1 MAATV
6 EDRNDNLSSGSPPSA
21 DPPSVT
27 PVSSK
32 TTFHSWKDTVVVGPA
47 LAAATAGIGQ
57 FGITAGL
64 ALVAKGF
71 GKPYNGHSI
80 TAVAGLSGTSLG
92 IGLAI
97 IRLASLLALPLA
109 SMADKRGR
117 RRVILTCTAA
127 GLIIT
132 ALAGASPSYWFFVAI
147 FAAGR
152 PLLSAT
158 TSIAQVIASEETSS
172 KDRAKAI
179 AMVAAGY
186 AMGAGAI
193 AIFNDVASKVIGFR
207 WLFFAALV
215 PLIALPFIA
224 RMIREPD
231 RFVNAAPPKIT
242 RNSAIRALSPQYR
255 ARLLII
261 LILSF
266 AVSWL
271 TGPADT
277 FVFLYAESFLH
288 MAVSSVTALILIAG
302 IVGLAGLLMGRWLAD
317 HMGRRVTSMVALMA
331 MTAFGILIYSGT
343 KLGMITGYEM
353 AIFSG
358 GMFSAPAGTFILEQF
373 PTPIRAAVSGWQVA
387 TGVIGAAAGLFVF
400 GIVAHIGHRF
410 SIAAYLLFP
419 GVAVIALL
427 FLLLQETKGKEPE
440 ELWE

>member
-224 RMIREPD
+224 RIIREPD

>member
-1 MAATV
+1 MAADKPT
-6 EDRNDNLSSGSPPSA
+6 STA
-21 DPPSVT
+21 
-27 PVSSK
+27 
-32 TTFHSWKDTVVVGPA
+32 FHSWKDVVVIGPA

-80 TAVAGLSGTSLG
+80 TAIAGLSATSLG

-97 IRLASLLALPLA
+97 IRLSSLLALPLA
-109 SMADKRGR
+109 SIADRRGR
-117 RRVILTCTAA
+117 RQVILACTAV
-127 GLIIT
+127 GLVVT
-132 ALAGASPSYWFFVAI
+132 ALAGASPSYWIFVVI

-172 KDRAKAI
+172 QDRAKAI

-186 AMGAGAI
+186 AMGAGII

-207 WLFFAALV
+207 WLFFVALV

-224 RMIREPD
+224 RMIEEPRRFLD
-231 RFVNAAPPKIT
+231 RASYATMSGTTTPGTKPT
-242 RNSAIRALSPQYR
+242 RSSAIRALSSQYR
-255 ARLLII
+255 TRLLIV
-261 LILSF
+261 LALSF

-288 MAVSSVTALILIAG
+288 MAVSSVTVLILIAG
-302 IVGLAGLLMGRWLAD
+302 IIGLAGLLTGRWLAD
-317 HMGRRVTSMVALMA
+317 HIGRRVTSMMALIAMA
-331 MTAFGILIYSGT
+331 GFGILIYTGT
-343 KLGMITGYEM
+343 KFGMATGYEM

-373 PTPIRAAVSGWQVA
+373 PTSIRAAVSGWQVA
-387 TGVIGAAAGLFVF
+387 SGVIGAAAGLFVF

-410 SIAAYLLFP
+410 PIAAYMLFP
-419 GVAVIALL
+419 GVAVMALL
-427 FLLLQETKGKEPE
+427 FLLLRETKGKEPE
-440 ELWE
+440 ELWG

>member
-1 MAATV
+1 M

>member
-6 EDRNDNLSSGSPPSA
+6 EDRDDGLPSESPPSA

-27 PVSSK
+27 PVPSK
-32 TTFHSWKDTVVVGPA
+32 TTFHSWKDTVVIGPA

-80 TAVAGLSGTSLG
+80 AAVAGLSGTSLG

-132 ALAGASPSYWFFVAI
+132 ALAGASPSYWFFVVI

-172 KDRAKAI
+172 KDRANAI

>member
-1 MAATV
+1 M
-6 EDRNDNLSSGSPPSA
+6 EDRDDGLPSES
-21 DPPSVT
+21 PPSVT

>member
-1 MAATV
+1 MAAASEWAEAVTMPG
-6 EDRNDNLSSGSPPSA
+6 RND
-21 DPPSVT
+21 DPT
-27 PVSSK
+27 A
-32 TTFHSWKDTVVVGPA
+32 FHSWKDTVVVGPA

-71 GKPYNGHSI
+71 GRPYNGHSI
-80 TAVAGLSGTSLG
+80 AAIAGLSGTSLG

-97 IRLASLLALPLA
+97 IRLSSLFALPLA
-109 SMADKRGR
+109 SMADRHGR
-117 RRVILTCTAA
+117 RRIILACTAT
-127 GLIIT
+127 GLVIT
-132 ALAGASPSYWFFVAI
+132 ALAGASPSYWFFVVI

-172 KDRAKAI
+172 HDRAKAI

-186 AMGAGAI
+186 ALGAGAI
-193 AIFNDVASKVIGFR
+193 AVFNDVASKVIGFR

-224 RMIREPD
+224 RMIEEPS
-231 RFVNAAPPKIT
+231 RFIDTASHAKVM

-255 ARLLII
+255 TRLFII
-261 LILSF
+261 LVLSF

-288 MAVSSVTALILIAG
+288 MAVSSVTELILIAG
-302 IVGLAGLLMGRWLAD
+302 IVGLAGLLTGRWLAD
-317 HMGRRVTSMVALMA
+317 HMGRRVVSMAALMA
-331 MTAFGILIYSGT
+331 MAGFGILIYSGT
-343 KLGMITGYEM
+343 KFGMVTGYEM
-353 AIFSG
+353 AVFSG

-373 PTPIRAAVSGWQVA
+373 PTPVRAAVSGWQVA
-387 TGVIGAAAGLFVF
+387 SGVIGAAAGLFVF
-400 GIVAHIGHRF
+400 GIIANIGHRF
-410 SIAAYLLFP
+410 SFAASLLFP
-419 GVAVIALL
+419 GVAVMALL
-427 FLLLQETKGKEPE
+427 FLLLRETRGKEPE
-440 ELWE
+440 ELWG

>member
-1 MAATV
+1 MAVTV
-6 EDRNDNLSSGSPPSA
+6 EDRDDGLPSES
-21 DPPSVT
+21 PPSVT

>member
-132 ALAGASPSYWFFVAI
+132 ALAGASPSYWFFVVI